1 MTPPY
6 VVSIVPRF
14 SPFRHKFVTICIF
27 VVIFCRVGLGA
38 CITAGN
44 LLPVPAGTIASDA
57 PAQNKAPGGCGVSA
71 GGIYARVRR

>member
-6 VVSIVPRF
+6 VVSIVSRF
-14 SPFRHKFVTICIF
+14 SPFRHKFVTTCIF
-27 VVIFCRVGLGA
+27 VVIFCRVGRGA
-38 CITAGN
+38 CLTAGN
-44 LLPVPAGTIASDA
+44 LLPVPAGTAAPDA